1 MAFPWIF
8 EANFELG
15 SAAEWDSETDTASQ
29 LDFPHFSTLA
39 RFPWSTAAPF
49 RGAYV
54 MRAVLSGGTADA
66 FVLEG
71 DIDIAANVTRYVK
84 FDMWISPDFTSTAND
99 TINIFEVQSSG
110 PVIEAT
116 FGLRIV
122 AATNAINFGIGE
134 VTPTS
139 FGSEAIQRGKWH
151 TVELAIDI
159 DNAGAN
165 DGTIDLYVTRENTPS
180 NETVHAT
187 QVSSLDQAAVIQ
199 GVLGVQL
206 HLATTTGTILFD
218 NFRFDDARVYPER
231 DRFPLSYLLT
241 KDGHAFVGM
250 GVIDRIEMLSGAG
263 TDNVATIFDTD
274 SGDTTIAGNI
284 VAELKNTANNQVVIQ
299 DHEMAVRRGAFVQM
313 SGTTPRVMVHV
324 KRNAMGR
331 SVANVRQLGIKRAEE
346 R

>member
-15 SAAEWDSETDTASQ
+15 TAAEWDSETDTASQ

-39 RFPWSTAAPF
+39 LQPWSTAAPF

-54 MRAVLSGGTADA
+54 MRTVLSGGTADA

-71 DIDIAANVTRYVK
+71 DIDIAANVLRWAK
-84 FDMWISPDFTSTAND
+84 FDMWISPNFTGTAND
-99 TINIFEVQSSG
+99 TLNIFEVQSSG

-116 FGLRIV
+116 FGLRVV
-122 AATNAINFGIGE
+122 AATNEINFGIGE
-134 VTPTS
+134 VTATS
-139 FGSEAIQRGKWH
+139 FGAEAIQRGKWY
-151 TVELAIDI
+151 TIELAIELD
-159 DNAGAN
+159 DGVGD

-180 NETVHAT
+180 TEVIHAA
-187 QVSSLDQAAVIQ
+187 QVASLDQAAVIQ

-206 HLATTTGTILFD
+206 HAATTTGTILFSD
-218 NFRFDDARVYPER
+218 FRFDDARIYPER

-241 KDGHAFVGM
+241 KDGHAFVGP
-250 GVIDRIEMLSGAG
+250 GVIERVELMSGAD

-284 VAELKNTANNQVVIQ
+284 VTELKNTANNELVIQ
-299 DHEMAVRRGAFVQM
+299 DHEMVIRRGAFVQM

-324 KRNAMGR
+324 KRNPMGR
-331 SVANVRQLGIKRAEE
+331 SVANIRQLGLKRVEQ